1 MSIIV
6 KLIITGW
13 ITTFAMIGFFA
24 LKESGK
30 LRKIRRRI
38 SSWWE
43 ASASSSAVSA
53 PEQSLRSEDK
63 YVA

>member
-1 MSIIV
+1 MMSITV
-6 KLIITGW
+6 KLIIAGW
-13 ITTFAMIGFFA
+13 VTTFAMIGFFA

-38 SSWWE
+38 SSWRE
-43 ASASSSAVSA
+43 ASASSAVNA
-53 PEQSLRSEDK
+53 PEQSLRSEEE